1 MNDIDLGTLAGDS
14 TAAASPAAAKGGPP
28 WNFSTYGQW
37 RAANDGNLDLMW
49 EQIGNLQ
56 QNTNSA
62 FRLTPENLQK
72 AGQSFGMNSDQL
84 LRGLFELQAT
94 QGLNTAGT
102 WDFDQ
107 RAGGYLAPAYLAG
120 WAYKQLDLPNA
131 DAVVKAI
138 RRYQDGPWSSY
149 VNNVQDAQSKA
160 QKGNDFWDFIMRAA
174 PIALAAIGLPEFLAQ
189 FGGGTAM
196 TADLATADA
205 MAGLIPAS
213 DVSSWAGMGAY
224 GDLGGY
230 GGGANWGDL
239 SLIGDGGWGDLGG
252 YAGGADWGNLGL
264 SWGDLGGYAGGA
276 DWGSTVNSA
285 PVTNL
290 DRPYMDW
297 GRPDMGST
305 FANWLDNPMA
315 ALRKL
320 RGMSPLAKSGGPLQS
335 GWNILSGLQG
345 IGQSRRLA
353 DLASR
358 ASERA
363 DPFGAYRA
371 GYAQQLAA
379 LSANPSLITKQ
390 PGYAAGL
397 EAVRR
402 SMAAQ
407 GYQGS
412 GNMMAALAQYG
423 QKFLGDE
430 QNRLAML
437 AGAGFNPA
445 SAGQLN
451 LEGNVSANQL
461 LFTALNRLGGG
472 IWQALA

>member
-1 MNDIDLGTLAGDS
+1 MSDFDLGALAE
-14 TAAASPAAAKGGPP
+14 ASPAVAKVASP
-28 WNFSTYGQW
+28 WDFSTYGQW
-37 RAANDGNLDLMW
+37 RAANEGNLDQMW
-49 EQIGNLQ
+49 AQVGELQ
-56 QNTNSA
+56 PGAGGYFGLN
-62 FRLTPENLQK
+62 PENLQK
-72 AGQSFGMNSDQL
+72 AGQSFGLNSDQL
-84 LRGLFELQAT
+84 LQGLFEMQAAR
-94 QGLNTAGT
+94 GRNTADT
-102 WDFDQ
+102 WDLNQ
-107 RAGGYLAPAYLAG
+107 GVGGYLSPAYIAG
-120 WAYKQLDLPNA
+120 MAYKQLGLPNA
-131 DAVVKAI
+131 DSVMQTASQ
-138 RRYQDGPWSSY
+138 YQKGPWASY
-149 VNNVQDAQSKA
+149 VDSAQDAATKA
-160 QKGNDFWDFIMRAA
+160 RGGSDLGDFIKQAA
-174 PIALAAIGLPEFLAQ
+174 PIALAAMGFPEFMAQ

-196 TADLATADA
+196 ATDLAMADA
-205 MAGLIPAS
+205 MAGLIPAG
-213 DVSSWAGMGAY
+213 DVSAWAGMGAY

-239 SLIGDGGWGDLGG
+239 SLGGGGGWGDLGG
-252 YAGGADWGNLGL
+252 YAGGG
-264 SWGDLGGYAGGA
+264 
-276 DWGSTVNSA
+276 DWGSMVNNA

-290 DRPYMDW
+290 DRPYTDW

-305 FANWLDNPMA
+305 FANWLDNPLA

-320 RGMSPLAKSGGPLQS
+320 RGMSPLASSGGPLQS
-335 GWNILSGLQG
+335 GWNILSGLHG
-345 IGQSRRLA
+345 ISQSRQLA
-353 DLASR
+353 DLASK

-363 DPFGAYRA
+363 DPFGPYRA

-402 SMAAQ
+402 SLAAQ

-430 QNRLAML
+430 QTRLAGL

-451 LEGNVSANQL
+451 LEGNISANQM

-472 IWQALA
+472 IWQALR

>member
-94 QGLNTAGT
+94 QGINTAGT
-102 WDFDQ
+102 WDFNQ

-239 SLIGDGGWGDLGG
+239 SLIGDGSVGRLGRICRRSR
-252 YAGGADWGNLGL
+252 LG
-264 SWGDLGGYAGGA
+264 
-276 DWGSTVNSA
+276 
-285 PVTNL
+285 
-290 DRPYMDW
+290 
-297 GRPDMGST
+297 
-305 FANWLDNPMA
+305 
-315 ALRKL
+315 
-320 RGMSPLAKSGGPLQS
+320 QS
-335 GWNILSGLQG
+335 GAELGRFGRI
-345 IGQSRRLA
+345 RR
-353 DLASR
+353 
-358 ASERA
+358 
-363 DPFGAYRA
+363 
-371 GYAQQLAA
+371 
-379 LSANPSLITKQ
+379 
-390 PGYAAGL
+390 
-397 EAVRR
+397 
-402 SMAAQ
+402 
-407 GYQGS
+407 GS
-412 GNMMAALAQYG
+412 
-423 QKFLGDE
+423 
-430 QNRLAML
+430 
-437 AGAGFNPA
+437 
-445 SAGQLN
+445 
-451 LEGNVSANQL
+451 
-461 LFTALNRLGGG
+461 
-472 IWQALA
+472 

>member
-189 FGGGTAM
+189 FGGEAAM
-196 TADLATADA
+196 STELGGIADA
-205 MAGLIPAS
+205 MNLGYGAGGVPVEAS
-213 DVSSWAGMGAY
+213 WLGAGMEGLPGAAEIF
-224 GDLGGY
+224 G
-230 GGGANWGDL
+230 GGGAWDSL
-239 SLIGDGGWGDLGG
+239 SSQ
-252 YAGGADWGNLGL
+252 LGL
-264 SWGDLGGYAGGA
+264 DGWNYLPGVLSGEGTFAG
-276 DWGSTVNSA
+276 A

-305 FANWLDNPMA
+305 FANWLDNPLS
-315 ALRKL
+315 ALKKL
-320 RGMSPLAKSGGPLQS
+320 RAMSPMASRGGPLQS
-335 GWNILSGLQG
+335 GWNILSGLHG
-345 IGQSRRLA
+345 ISQSRQLA
-353 DLASR
+353 DLASK

-363 DPFGAYRA
+363 DPFGPYRA

-379 LSANPSLITKQ
+379 LSADPSLITKQ

-402 SMAAQ
+402 SLAAQ

-412 GNMMAALAQYG
+412 GNMMAALSQYG

-430 QNRLAML
+430 QNRLASL

-451 LEGNVSANQL
+451 LEGNVAANQM
-461 LFTALNRLGGG
+461 LFSALNRLGGG
-472 IWQALA
+472 IWQALR